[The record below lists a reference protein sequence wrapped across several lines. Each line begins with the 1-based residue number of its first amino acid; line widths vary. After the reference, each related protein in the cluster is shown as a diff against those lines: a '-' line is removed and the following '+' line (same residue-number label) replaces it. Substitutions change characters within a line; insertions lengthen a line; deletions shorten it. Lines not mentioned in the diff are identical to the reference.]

1 MYSKRKIPVFYILN
15 GLSNMQ
21 LQYLYHFSCHS
32 DLTYTGTFSLFQDIL
47 PLIED
52 LNNAG
57 IRFVYFS
64 AENELRS
71 RVRCLSSIVELLQ
84 LSCNVQ
90 IVLKICV
97 EALVSPK
104 GKIEVLSKTWYFHMN
119 QTFNFMWLNIEF
131 KQLVIT
137 VTKIVRDI
145 YPLLFV
151 TANWFGLWEE
161 NY

>member
-1 MYSKRKIPVFYILN
+1 
-15 GLSNMQ
+15 MQ
-21 LQYLYHFSCHS
+21 LQYLYHFSCRS

-104 GKIEVLSKTWYFHMN
+104 GKIEVLSKT
-119 QTFNFMWLNIEF
+119 
-131 KQLVIT
+131 
-137 VTKIVRDI
+137 
-145 YPLLFV
+145 
-151 TANWFGLWEE
+151 
-161 NY
+161 

>member
-1 MYSKRKIPVFYILN
+1 M
-15 GLSNMQ
+15 
-21 LQYLYHFSCHS
+21 
-32 DLTYTGTFSLFQDIL
+32 FQDIL

-71 RVRCLSSIVELLQ
+71 RVRRLSSIVELLQ
-84 LSCNVQ
+84 LRCSNVQ

-104 GKIEVLSKTWYFHMN
+104 GKIEVLSKAWYFHMD
-119 QTFNFMWLNIEF
+119 QTFNFM
-131 KQLVIT
+131 
-137 VTKIVRDI
+137 
-145 YPLLFV
+145 
-151 TANWFGLWEE
+151 
-161 NY
+161 